1 MKNTKRKKTGNSKRN
16 SEFWNPQWI
25 ATIIAAVIV
34 GYMTYLGSV
43 EPVRLEIQ
51 ATQTAEA
58 RLLSSPTIDT
68 TATSLSQDLVST
80 QQAFA
85 TSIRLTEQS
94 IMATATAVMSNVLT
108 PTPISTLPP
117 TNVPVATVNDVP
129 PFFIYF
135 FSIFWAIIALANK
148 TGRNN
153 LVNRIITL
161 ISKPIILKVDE
172 GTPVPGYPRQPL
184 EQTAQALTNVFEF
197 HNLDKIIDG
206 LTNNTKQIAQSSLR
220 NYIGDL
226 VKLGM
231 FLCFVWADAI
241 SVTNTLGTLSLI
253 SGDVPSFL
261 TRYEIAVIF
270 GSLLSLIVGVWVIV
284 ESKEASNNRSDPA
297 HKIIVGF
304 SCFLVTSGLL
314 ATLIF
319 ALARYSALGLL
330 PNDFQKIAENT
341 NNVVLVILIPVNN
354 VIASFVIFTEALKG
368 LAAVSLL
375 LISISLTG
383 LYLLRFIYKF
393 IFWVIIFLFDM
404 IYRIILIY
412 MFIASF
418 LLLTPFDSIFRTN
431 FSSFKKDV

>member
-1 MKNTKRKKTGNSKRN
+1 MKRKKTGNRKRN

-58 RLLSSPTIDT
+58 RLLSPPTIDT
-68 TATSLSQDLVST
+68 TATSLSQGLIST

-85 TSIRLTEQS
+85 TSVSLTEQS

-148 TGRNN
+148 TGRDN
-153 LVNRIITL
+153 LINRIIIL
-161 ISKPIILKVDE
+161 ITKPIVFRTDE
-172 GTPVPGYPRQPL
+172 GTPVPFYPRQLL
-184 EQTAQALTNVFEF
+184 EQMAQALTNASDFLYGK
-197 HNLDKIIDG
+197 NIIAN
-206 LTNNTKQIAQSSLR
+206 LTNFIKENALSSLR
-220 NYIGDL
+220 IYIGDL

-253 SGDVPSFL
+253 SGDVPSYL
-261 TRYEIAVIF
+261 TRYEIAVMF

-284 ESKEASNNRSDPA
+284 ESKEASNSRSNFP
-297 HKIIVGF
+297 HKVIVAF
-304 SCFLVTSGLL
+304 SYFLVVSGLL
-314 ATLIF
+314 VTLIF
-319 ALARYSALGLL
+319 ALARYAALGLL
-330 PNDFQKIAENT
+330 PNDYQQFVEIT
-341 NNVVLVILIPVNN
+341 NNVVLVMLIPVNN
-354 VIASFVIFTEALKG
+354 VIASFVIFAEAMKG

-375 LISISLTG
+375 LVSILLTG
-383 LYLLRFIYKF
+383 LYVLRFIYKF
-393 IFWVIIFLFDM
+393 IFWVFIFLFDV
-404 IYRIILIY
+404 IYRISLIY
-412 MFIASF
+412 MFIASY

-431 FSSFKKDV
+431 LSSFKKDV